1 MVLCTAALL
10 VAVPAF
16 PLAKGVKEA
25 EEAKDQGCS
34 CANTKYMSA
43 TNLQRHLNLKFDKA
57 ALPPSSKGFLAQLA
71 GLQRMTDKRE
81 DAFRV
86 TDLRRRAHGGAA
98 LHP

>member
-1 MVLCTAALL
+1 MPRQVLNVEAPGFEFSIETRPALKFVQDKDAQ
-10 VAVPAF
+10 VAY
-16 PLAKGVKEA
+16 G
-25 EEAKDQGCS
+25 
-34 CANTKYMSA
+34 
-43 TNLQRHLNLKFDKA
+43 HLNLKFDKA